1 MKKFIAQ
8 FTSLNLADKISA
20 SLAGLGVLIMII
32 SIIFQKPDITTQSV
46 IQCAINWIGDHLL
59 LVWAL
64 STTLGLLFLVLQ
76 YIRIRRQLSLV
87 FIDDFKK
94 PIEHNWDYV
103 GKWRI
108 NHENEMLVTGSDQGG
123 LTKKGAFWENYV
135 YTFEVKI
142 LSKCIGVIVRAI
154 DSQNYYMFQ
163 ITTES
168 IRPHRRV
175 SVPILTPSESEDGKY
190 NLSEN
195 RVGWLI
201 MNNITSQHGKSLDRW
216 FKVKMYVKGKSIEIY
231 IDNEQVFYKE
241 DLFEN
246 TYGRVGFRNDISEE
260 ALIRNLKVE
269 II

>member
-8 FTSLNLADKISA
+8 FTSLNLADKITA
-20 SLAGLGVLIMII
+20 FGAGLGVLIMVI
-32 SIIFQKPDITTQSV
+32 SIVFQKPNISTQSV
-46 IQCAINWIGDHLL
+46 IQCAINWFGGHLL
-59 LVWAL
+59 FVWAF
-64 STTLGLLFLVLQ
+64 STTLGLLFLILQ
-76 YIRIRRQLSLV
+76 YVRIRRQLSLV

-94 PIEHNWDYV
+94 PIEQNWDYV

-108 NHENEMLVTGSDQGG
+108 NHENEMLITGSDQGG
-123 LTKKGAFWENYV
+123 LTKKGAFWENYI

-163 ITTES
+163 ITTDS

-175 SVPILTPSESEDGKY
+175 SVPTLTPSKSDEGKF

-195 RVGWLI
+195 KVGWLI
-201 MNNITSQHGKSLDRW
+201 MDNITLPHNKSLDRW

-231 IDNEQVFYKE
+231 IDNEKVFYKE
-241 DLFEN
+241 DLIEN
-246 TYGRVGFRNDISEE
+246 SYGRVGFRNDISEE
-260 ALIRNLKVE
+260 ALIRNMKVE